1 MRRGEKKTK
10 KRRSAS
16 CERHHEKKN
25 NRNMYI
31 LFKMDSINSLLGPGY
46 QVLVQGGFPV
56 VVQKSPLENLE
67 AFSEYNPEPLK
78 REEPEPLKR
87 EEKDEKPQPKTMDD
101 RIFQFY
107 VGSLSVVGLF
117 ILFRLIQKSKR

>member
-1 MRRGEKKTK
+1 
-10 KRRSAS
+10 
-16 CERHHEKKN
+16 
-25 NRNMYI
+25 MYI

-78 REEPEPLKR
+78 REESR
-87 EEKDEKPQPKTMDD
+87 EREEKPQPKTMDD

>member
-1 MRRGEKKTK
+1 
-10 KRRSAS
+10 
-16 CERHHEKKN
+16 
-25 NRNMYI
+25 MYI

-46 QVLVQGGFPV
+46 QVLVQGGQPV
-56 VVQKSPLENLE
+56 VVEKSPLENLE
-67 AFSEYNPEPLK
+67 AFSEYKSLE

-87 EEKDEKPQPKTMDD
+87 EDKDEKPQPKTMDD

-117 ILFRLIQKSKR
+117 ILFRLIQKSRR

>member
-1 MRRGEKKTK
+1 
-10 KRRSAS
+10 
-16 CERHHEKKN
+16 
-25 NRNMYI
+25 MYI

>member
-1 MRRGEKKTK
+1 
-10 KRRSAS
+10 
-16 CERHHEKKN
+16 
-25 NRNMYI
+25 MYI

-67 AFSEYNPEPLK
+67 AFSEYKSLE
-78 REEPEPLKR
+78 REEPKER
-87 EEKDEKPQPKTMDD
+87 EREREEKPQPKTMDD

-117 ILFRLIQKSKR
+117 ILFRLIQKSKRWEGGS